1 MVRGGHGE
9 AVWNRVRE
17 RAGVQVEV
25 FVSTD
30 PYPDDVTYRLV
41 AAASEELA
49 MPPDEILKGFGEYW
63 VLHTAVEAYGP
74 MLRMAGRTLRDFLL
88 YLPRFHV
95 HVQTVFPELRP
106 PDFVC
111 ENVGEHSLD
120 LHYYSPRPAGL
131 EPFVEGLILGLG
143 KLFETPVQVRLVGK
157 RDADSDHSVFHVAWE
172 PKAG

>member
-49 MPPDEILKGFGEYW
+49 MPADEILKGFGEYW

-74 MLRMAGRTLRDFLL
+74 LLRVAGRTLHDFLL

-111 ENVGEHSLD
+111 ENIGEHSLD

-143 KLFETPVQVRLVGK
+143 KLFETPVQVRLVVQ
-157 RDADSDHSVFHVAWE
+157 RDGDSDHSVFHVAWE